1 MIATVTVSKHQRS
14 DRWEDG
20 DQQIALVMST
30 NSATT
35 LTATNQWRLFYSL
48 KHYLNTSSLGDTS
61 QEYVKRP
68 NGLTYTHKSWI
79 CQSATEA
86 RSAEKPLLATLHN
99 VQYIQWQLSTAN
111 CKDAFHGKLETSS
124 CRSILRFLLH
134 SPFSHQKW
142 RTWVK
147 MGKKCLHDI

>member
-1 MIATVTVSKHQRS
+1 MIATVTVSKQQRS

-61 QEYVKRP
+61 QEYVKRL
-68 NGLTYTHKSWI
+68 NGLTYTHTHHGMPGGTSTWRLLPMKRTYTRHVYSHSGVQKSWFRKLSKAKFGTI
-79 CQSATEA
+79 ANSWGEI
-86 RSAEKPLLATLHN
+86 RKHIKSKYLALN
-99 VQYIQWQLSTAN
+99 VFKNIIIHT
-111 CKDAFHGKLETSS
+111 GE
-124 CRSILRFLLH
+124 
-134 SPFSHQKW
+134 
-142 RTWVK
+142 
-147 MGKKCLHDI
+147 